1 MVAIIWELYFWRELY
16 LLHHVCNYLPNVC
29 NCFHYVCNCAAA
41 NCFKEHCVTLL
52 LWPYMEFILW
62 IRVTI
67 IMLKEMAKNY
77 TLPALCLQLCCGEL
91 FQRTLRHSA
100 PAAAAKVCLLGSGA
114 LNKNPC
120 CQNFRIWSYFEYSRY
135 LWHFPT
141 LAPSGG
147 KSAGGLMRW
156 SGQVRCSI
164 RTHQIAQQ
172 LFNLFASS
180 DA

>member
-1 MVAIIWELYFWRELY
+1 MACQTNIQKKIALLFWIEETVLLTLWIMVAIMW
-16 LLHHVCNYLPNVC
+16 
-29 NCFHYVCNCAAA
+29 
-41 NCFKEHCVTLL
+41 KET
-52 LWPYMEFILW
+52 
-62 IRVTI
+62 
-67 IMLKEMAKNY
+67 AKNH
-77 TLPALCLQLCCGEL
+77 TSDESFTCCIMFALQLCCGEL

-120 CQNFRIWSYFEYSRY
+120 CQNFRILSYFEYSRY

>member
-1 MVAIIWELYFWRELY
+1 MFEGNKTAADGWPDQYSQKDCSVILNRS
-16 LLHHVCNYLPNVC
+16 
-29 NCFHYVCNCAAA
+29 NCFAHIMDDGRNYV
-41 NCFKEHCVTLL
+41 KTILL
-52 LWPYMEFILW
+52 T
-62 IRVTI
+62 R
-67 IMLKEMAKNY
+67 A
-77 TLPALCLQLCCGEL
+77 LPALWLQLSSLCLQLCCGEL
-91 FQRTLRHSA
+91 CQRTLRHSA

-120 CQNFRIWSYFEYSRY
+120 CQNFRILSYFEYSRY

-164 RTHQIAQQ
+164 RPTKLLNNCSICSPP
-172 LFNLFASS
+172 LMLNLAEWIIY
-180 DA
+180 